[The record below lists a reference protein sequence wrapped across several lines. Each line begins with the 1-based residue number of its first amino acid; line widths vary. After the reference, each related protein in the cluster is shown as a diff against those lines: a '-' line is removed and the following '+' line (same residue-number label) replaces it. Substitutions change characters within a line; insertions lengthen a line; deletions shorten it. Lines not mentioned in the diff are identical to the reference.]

1 MTRYRN
7 LGEIVEQIEWL
18 RYLNDIPRDKRVH
31 LSTIH
36 RAKGL
41 EHRAVILLGCVEGVL
56 PFQVKDQANI
66 PEERRLAYVALTR
79 AKDLFIA
86 IITKDAVRGANRTL
100 PVYPRNGA
108 PRMRVGKRDS
118 LKINL
123 GLIPNGTTFNV
134 SAKTN
139 PAYAPHPTGNY

>member
-1 MTRYRN
+1 M
-7 LGEIVEQIEWL
+7 
-18 RYLNDIPRDKRVH
+18 
-31 LSTIH
+31 
-36 RAKGL
+36 
-41 EHRAVILLGCVEGVL
+41 ILLGCVEGIL

-86 IITKDAVRGANRTL
+86 ISPKTL
-100 PVYPRNGA
+100 YGEPTEPSRFIREMA
-108 PRMRVGKRDS
+108 TPRMRVGKRDS

-123 GLIPNGTTFNV
+123 GLIPNGTNFNV

-139 PAYAPHPTGNY
+139 PAYAPYPTGNY